1 MSKLKGV
8 NYESNRGVRSYR
20 CYRCSSTCITCY
32 LRAEGAPVNI
42 NQYDKLL
49 RQQHLATPM
58 SPLRL
63 TRLSAVDIRDHFEA
77 IGLGEGQVRYEMYL
91 RLCRELGTHAKEN

>member
-1 MSKLKGV
+1 MPTTV
-8 NYESNRGVRSYR
+8 FD
-20 CYRCSSTCITCY
+20 Y

-91 RLCRELGTHAKEN
+91 RLCREFGNHAGKN

>member
-1 MSKLKGV
+1 V
-8 NYESNRGVRSYR
+8 PTTVFD
-20 CYRCSSTCITCY
+20 Y

-77 IGLGEGQVRYEMYL
+77 IGMGEGQARYPMYL
-91 RLCRELGTHAKEN
+91 RLCREFGNHARKN